1 MTDFQIM
8 LGGLSLVLF
17 GGAFT
22 LLLWGDWK
30 KAKAFK
36 AILIVVVAI
45 SAVGAFYAI
54 YSQIKLTEQTTEKY
68 VLVSFENQYS
78 TVNET
83 DVIGLDGDSYTIL
96 PTGNK
101 LLKKTL
107 YGNLEWRDTSVVQQI
122 DSAGNSE
129 PIRIVTLKAKT
140 LRIGSA
146 EATRPNQSG
155 AEIKV
160 KCRYNI
166 GDTVKVR
173 GDRIVP

>member
-1 MTDFQIM
+1 M
-8 LGGLSLVLF
+8 LGGLSLALF

-36 AILIVVVAI
+36 VLLILVVAI

-54 YSQIKLTEQTTEKY
+54 YSQIKLAEQTTEKY
-68 VLVSFENQYS
+68 VVVSFENQYS

-83 DVIGLDGDSYTIL
+83 DVFGIDADSYTIL

-107 YGNLEWRDTSVVQQI
+107 FVNLERRDTSLVQQI
-122 DSAGNSE
+122 DSAGNSL
-129 PIRIVTLKAKT
+129 PMRIVMLKAKT

-146 EATRPNQSG
+146 EATKPNQSG

-160 KCRYNI
+160 KCRYDV